1 MSESLRTK
9 FLKEYWFWNKNQ
21 QWYSVYKDVQGL
33 VEAINSKFAPNE
45 YMIEDCR
52 CLGYSFNILNRKE
65 QFLSKSDEMPVIF
78 VDFRAD
84 GVYFLE
90 DCDDDAKILSKYTF
104 EQREEIYREIVDYVA
119 GFQLQY

>member
-1 MSESLRTK
+1 MSETLREK
-9 FLKEYWFWNKNQ
+9 FIKEYWYWNKNNE
-21 QWYSVYKDVQGL
+21 WYPLYVEVKEL
-33 VEAINSKFAPNE
+33 VAMINSKFAPDE

-65 QFLSKSDEMPVIF
+65 KFLSKSAETPVIF

-90 DCDDDAKILSKYTF
+90 DCDDDAQILNKYNF
-104 EQREEIYREIVDYVA
+104 EQREEIYQEIMNYVA
-119 GFQLQY
+119 GFQLEY